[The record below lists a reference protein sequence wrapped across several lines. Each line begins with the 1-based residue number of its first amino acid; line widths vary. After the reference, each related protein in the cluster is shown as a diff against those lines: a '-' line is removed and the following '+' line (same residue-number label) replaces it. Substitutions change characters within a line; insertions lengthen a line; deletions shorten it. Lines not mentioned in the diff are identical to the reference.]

1 MKGFTLIELMI
12 AVGIVGILAATAVPM
27 YGDYIARAQSV
38 EEHMLSRTDKIDCAL
53 DPSLDKCPPTPE
65 EIAAAAAEEAAD
77 LARWAKEREELTE
90 CCIQRHWRLGESV
103 MDRYYRYK
111 KTGCYMETDTVPGKG
126 GGICP
131 SLFKE
136 TEGRIGV
143 DAFKRKVDMFIN
155 RNPDW
160 AEIPYK

>member
-1 MKGFTLIELMI
+1 MRGYSLIELMI
-12 AVGIVGILAATAVPM
+12 AVGIVGILASVAVPM
-27 YGDYIARAQSV
+27 YGDYVTRAQSV

-65 EIAAAAAEEAAD
+65 EIAEAAAAEAAE
-77 LARWAKEREELTE
+77 LERYAKEREEYTD
-90 CCIQRHWRLGESV
+90 CCIQRNWRLGESV

-111 KTGCYMETDTVPGKG
+111 ASECYMETATVPGARA
-126 GGICP
+126 GICP

-143 DAFKRKVDMFIN
+143 DTFKRKVDMFIN

-160 AEIPYK
+160 TEIPYK

>member
-1 MKGFTLIELMI
+1 MRGYSLIELMI
-12 AVGIVGILAATAVPM
+12 AVGIVGILASVAVPM
-27 YGDYIARAQSV
+27 YGDNITRAQSV

-65 EIAAAAAEEAAD
+65 EIAEAAAVEAAD

-126 GGICP
+126 SGICP
-131 SLFKE
+131 SLFRE

-143 DAFKRKVDMFIN
+143 DTFKRKVDMFIN

-160 AEIPYK
+160 TEIPYK

>member
-12 AVGIVGILAATAVPM
+12 SVAIVGILAAVAMPM
-27 YGDYIARAQSV
+27 YGNYVERAQGV
-38 EEHMLSRTDKIDCAL
+38 EEHMLSRTDKIDCEVN
-53 DPSLDKCPPTPE
+53 PSLDKCPPTAE
-65 EIAAAAAEEAAD
+65 EVAATLAAE
-77 LARWAKEREELTE
+77 LAVYAKEREELTE
-90 CCIQRHWRLGESV
+90 CCIRRHWKIGEGV

-111 KTGCYMETDTVPGKG
+111 ASGCYMETDDVPGKG
-126 GGICP
+126 SGLCP

-143 DAFKRKVDMFIN
+143 DTFKRKVDMFIN

-160 AEIPYK
+160 SEILIT